1 MKTKAENKRT
11 VAQLLAIRPH
21 GFINVLRQ
29 IKSGNQPMH
38 LYVYCRSTA
47 IAKRFLADAEREGFV
62 FGDGKLPTGKDTDNL
77 FALNDDFTISYT
89 GIAAH
94 MVFGSR
100 MENVYWVDYGKYV
113 SGESDFRVKKEK

>member
-1 MKTKAENKRT
+1 MKTKSENRRR

-21 GFINVLRQ
+21 GLLNTLWH
-29 IKSGNQPMH
+29 IKSMNQPMH

-62 FGDGKLPTGKDTDNL
+62 FGDGKLPTRKDTDNL

-89 GIAAH
+89 GIVAH
-94 MVFGSR
+94 MMFGCR

-113 SGESDFRVKKEK
+113 SGESDFRVIKEK